1 MGTSGHLLSQT
12 GGISSR
18 NRALLE
24 GLHRQARGPFTVSD
38 AALMLNVDVA
48 HARRLVRYFA
58 ERGWLARARRGL
70 YVTVPLDAGRSG
82 EWTEDPWVLAQK
94 SFSPCYIG
102 GWSACEHWGF
112 TDQVFRE
119 VLVLTVRRVRRRSV
133 VLQSQPIQ
141 LRGIKKSMMFGT
153 QGVWRGLTKVEVSD
167 PTRTMVD
174 ILRDPSLGGGM
185 RHVAEVLRQYFE
197 SEHRDDQ
204 RLIEYGDAVNNRT
217 LFKRLGY
224 LLDALGISADDLKAA
239 SRSRISAGITALD
252 PTSTVRGTISRHW
265 KLRINADVT
274 TS

>member
-1 MGTSGHLLSQT
+1 MGTSPHLLST
-12 GGISSR
+12 GGISAR

-24 GLHRQARGPFTVSD
+24 ALHRQAPGPFTVSD
-38 AALMLNVDVA
+38 AVSMLHLDPP

-82 EWTEDPWVLAQK
+82 EWTEDPWLLAEK

-119 VLVLTVRRVRRRSV
+119 VLVLTTRRVRRRAV
-133 VLQSQPIQ
+133 VLQGQPIQ
-141 LRGIKKSMMFGT
+141 LRSIKKSLLFGT
-153 QGVWRGLTKVEVSD
+153 QGIWRGLTKVDVSD
-167 PTRTMVD
+167 PTRTIVD
-174 ILRDPSLGGGM
+174 VLRDPELGGGI
-185 RHVAEVLRQYFE
+185 RHVAEILRQYFE
-197 SEHRDDQ
+197 SEHRADE
-204 RLIEYGDAVNNRT
+204 RLIEYGDKVGNRT

-239 SRSRISAGITALD
+239 CRERISAGVTALD
-252 PTSTVRGTISRHW
+252 PTSAVHGTINRRW
-265 KLRINADVT
+265 NLRVNADVT
-274 TS
+274 TE

>member
-1 MGTSGHLLSQT
+1 MGTSSQLLST

-24 GLHRQARGPFTVSD
+24 ALHRQARGPFTVSE
-38 AALMLNVDVA
+38 AASML
-48 HARRLVRYFA
+48 HLELPQARRLARYFA

-119 VLVLTVRRVRRRSV
+119 VLVLTTRRVRRRSV

-141 LRGIKKSMMFGT
+141 LRGVKKSLFFGT

-167 PTRTMVD
+167 PARTIVD
-174 ILRDPSLGGGM
+174 VLRDPELGGGI
-185 RHVAEVLRQYFE
+185 RHVSEILRQYFE
-197 SEHRDDQ
+197 SEHRADE
-204 RLIEYGDAVNNRT
+204 RLIEYGDKVSNRT

-239 SRSRISAGITALD
+239 CRARISAGITALD
-252 PTSTVRGTISRHW
+252 PTSAVHGTINRRW
-265 KLRINADVT
+265 NLRINADVT
-274 TS
+274 SE

>member
-1 MGTSGHLLSQT
+1 MGTSGRLLSET

-24 GLHRQARGPFTVSD
+24 ELHRQARGPFTVSD
-38 AALMLNVDVA
+38 AASMLHLDVT

-82 EWTEDPWVLAQK
+82 EWTEDLWVLAQK

-119 VLVLTVRRVRRRSV
+119 VLVLTTRRVRRRSA
-133 VLQSQPIQ
+133 VLQGQPIQ
-141 LRGIKKSMMFGT
+141 LRGIKTSLFFGT

-167 PTRTMVD
+167 PVRTIVD
-174 ILRDPSLGGGM
+174 VLRDPGLGAGI
-185 RHVAEVLRQYFE
+185 RHVAEILRQYFE
-197 SEHRDDQ
+197 SEHRADH
-204 RLIEYGDAVNNRT
+204 RLIQYGDNVNNRT

-224 LLDALGISADDLKAA
+224 LLDALGISADDLKVACRA
-239 SRSRISAGITALD
+239 RISAGITALD
-252 PTSTVRGTISRHW
+252 PTSGVHGTINRRW
-265 KLRINADVT
+265 NLRVNADVT
-274 TS
+274 SE

>member
-1 MGTSGHLLSQT
+1 MGTSGQLLSPT

-24 GLHRQARGPFTVSD
+24 KLHRQARGPFTVSD
-38 AALMLNVDVA
+38 AASMLHLDQR

-70 YVTVPLDAGRSG
+70 YVTVPLDASPSG

-102 GWSACEHWGF
+102 GWSACEHWGL

-119 VLVLTVRRVRRRSV
+119 VIVLTTRRVRRRSV
-133 VLQSQPIQ
+133 VLQGQPIQ
-141 LRGIKKSMMFGT
+141 LRAIKKSLLFGT

-167 PTRTMVD
+167 PTRTIVD
-174 ILRDPSLGGGM
+174 VLRNPELGGGI
-185 RHVAEVLRQYFE
+185 RHVAEILRHYFE
-197 SEHRDDQ
+197 SEHRADQ
-204 RLIEYGDAVNNRT
+204 RLIEYGDKVNNRT

-224 LLDALGISADDLKAA
+224 LLDALGISADDLKVACRA
-239 SRSRISAGITALD
+239 RISAGITALD
-252 PTSTVRGTISRHW
+252 PASAVHGTINRRW
-265 KLRINADVT
+265 NLRVNADVT
-274 TS
+274 SE